1 MRSAFSSLVYSPL
14 VALLLAGC
22 STVPKPQSHIGTAD
36 LLDGHA
42 LFGETVA
49 TEEAGDVDMLALS
62 PAMSEFLRQNVRGT
76 AADHMRLAQLLRSMK
91 SAGYFDVEYDSN
103 LTLTADETFR
113 RRTGN
118 CLSYTSLFIA
128 LARGVGLNA
137 SFQVVDVPPIWDSVD
152 DWVILNNHINS
163 IVRGV
168 RITTKFEQDFIV
180 DFNQADYRGTFP
192 RHPVSDATAEALFL
206 SNRGVEAL
214 RAGEQRV
221 AFARFKR
228 AIALDARVAPAWV
241 NLGALYSRRA
251 DTERAA
257 AAYERAVAVH
267 PSNKPALTNLAKLY
281 DQVGKHELAEQ
292 YRARIRA
299 YEDINPYFHYALAHE
314 AYLAADYP
322 RALAQIKRAISLK
335 KGDDKLYFLQGLI
348 YYRSGDLLAA
358 QESLERAQHYGEGP
372 AVKERY
378 AEKLAVLASNSTHA
392 K

>member
-1 MRSAFSSLVYSPL
+1 M
-14 VALLLAGC
+14 
-22 STVPKPQSHIGTAD
+22 
-36 LLDGHA
+36 
-42 LFGETVA
+42 
-49 TEEAGDVDMLALS
+49 
-62 PAMSEFLRQNVRGT
+62 
-76 AADHMRLAQLLRSMK
+76 
-91 SAGYFDVEYDSN
+91 
-103 LTLTADETFR
+103 
-113 RRTGN
+113 
-118 CLSYTSLFIA
+118 
-128 LARGVGLNA
+128 
-137 SFQVVDVPPIWDSVD
+137 VDVPPIWDSVD

-180 DFNQADYRGTFP
+180 DFNRADYRGTFP

-228 AIALDARVAPAWV
+228 AIALDAHVAPAWV

-281 DQVGKHELAEQ
+281 DQVGQHELAEQ

-299 YEDINPYFHYALAHE
+299 YEDINPYFHYALAHQ

-322 RALAQIKRAISLK
+322 RALIQIKRAISLK

-358 QESLERAQHYGEGP
+358 QESLERAQHYGRAP
-372 AVKERY
+372 RSKNATPK
-378 AEKLAVLASNSTHA
+378 NWQC
-392 K
+392 